1 MTKQE
6 LEELGYESEQDL
18 IDEVL
23 GTGYG
28 DDNEY
33 TSDDFYDSWDPD

>member
-28 DDNEY
+28 DDEY
-33 TSDDFYDSWDPD
+33 TSEDFFDSYDPD